1 MLVLSRKKG
10 ESIIIA
16 DHIEVTVV
24 AVEGDMVRL
33 GIRAPREV
41 EVHRQEIYAAIQESN
56 KEAATPVIQN
66 NVLGELIKM
75 FKDND
80 SEK

>member
-10 ESIIIA
+10 ESIIIG
-16 DHIEVTVV
+16 DHIEVTIV

-56 KEAATPVIQN
+56 KEAAAPAIQN
-66 NVLGELIKM
+66 NALGEWMRM
-75 FKDND
+75 FKGND